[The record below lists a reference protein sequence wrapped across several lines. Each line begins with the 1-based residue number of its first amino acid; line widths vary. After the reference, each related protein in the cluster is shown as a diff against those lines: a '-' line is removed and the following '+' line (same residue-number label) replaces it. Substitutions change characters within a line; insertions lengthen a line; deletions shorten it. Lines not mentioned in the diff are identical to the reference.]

1 MTSQRAGNPDMS
13 DPLIA
18 QMDSFIRR
26 DPARRGLIGT
36 EPEFGPLCPGH
47 LALAA
52 AHLAKFGTRVG
63 IVTGFFIPGAQPP
76 AAESDGPPGALLLA
90 EALRLAGIETTV
102 ITDGY
107 CWNALAAAARAMNV
121 PPGCLLRYPHP
132 AGVSRRGT
140 PAETAPASEELS
152 AGPAGPGPVCTPHH
166 VPFTDFAGW
175 RRQFLSLH
183 GGLTHL
189 IAVER
194 VGPGHTRESLIGQPR
209 AASPPVEQFERLVP
223 IAARDHCHN
232 MRGEVIDQ
240 FAGDMHRLFEEVRQ
254 YCPGAKTIG
263 VGDGA
268 NEIGMGSV
276 PWEELERRLSG
287 EQSGRIPCR
296 VPCDW
301 NLVAGTSNWGA
312 SALAA
317 AVLHLR
323 GQAERLAPFTALQ
336 QRRVLEE
343 MVANG
348 PAVDGVTRRHEPTV
362 DGIPFETYIQPWE
375 GIRRLLGL
383 DAGG

>member
-1 MTSQRAGNPDMS
+1 MS

-18 QMDSFIRR
+18 QIDSFIRR

-47 LALAA
+47 LAQAA
-52 AHLAKFGTRVG
+52 AHLAKSGKRVA

-90 EALRLAGIETTV
+90 EALSLAGIDTTV

-121 PPGCLLRYPHP
+121 PQERLLRYPHP
-132 AGVSRRGT
+132 AGVSRSRA
-140 PAETAPASEELS
+140 PEETATES
-152 AGPAGPGPVCTPHH
+152 APSSGGPGGPGPVCTPHH
-166 VPFTDFAGW
+166 VPFTDFSGW
-175 RRQFLSLH
+175 RRQFLTLH

-209 AASPPVEQFERLVP
+209 AGRPPVEQFERLVP
-223 IAARDHCHN
+223 IAARDHCYN
-232 MRGEVIDQ
+232 MRGELIDPY
-240 FAGDMHRLFEEVRQ
+240 AGDIHRLFEEVRQ
-254 YCPGAKTIG
+254 YCPEAKTIG

-268 NEIGMGSV
+268 NEIGMGTV
-276 PWEELERRLSG
+276 PWEELERRLGG
-287 EQSGRIPCR
+287 EQSARIPCR
-296 VPCDW
+296 VSCDF
-301 NLVAGTSNWGA
+301 NIVAGTSNWGA

-323 GQAERLAPFTALQ
+323 GQAERLAPFTAAQ

-348 PAVDGVTRRHEPTV
+348 PAVDGVTRRHEATV
-362 DGIPFETYIQPWE
+362 DGIPFATYIQPWE

-383 DAGG
+383 EAEA